1 MVKEENDAAYEWH
14 KWRNIMT
21 LGNKI
26 QEIRT
31 ERHMS
36 QEQFGELLDTTRQTV
51 SKWELDQ
58 VVPDVRKLI
67 AISRIFCVSMDELL
81 LNVTNFEMEG
91 VPFSCGVYKKGTT
104 EIVET
109 EKLALEYYAKG
120 KHLMGAKAYKGS
132 GDQKILCAICEK
144 DTDTERMAYAYMALD
159 ENGKEQVV
167 SNCTSFDK
175 LLGMERMDRK
185 RLEKMDCVESF
196 LVNHGEYPLHTVY
209 ELGIRRC
216 LVEWN
221 RGVRFSAVP
230 EYIFVNLH
238 TNKKE
243 YIFQIGKQ
251 DDNVYC
257 GISYNIPFDL
267 GIRSYGQYYRL
278 RNYKDN
284 SEPFCCC
291 YYDFDYQMPNE
302 KYGIDCVKLAC
313 NTIGQS
319 NYGDNSIWFV
329 KRYSDDEIVLD
340 GCRGEEYV
348 FSRTMDM
355 FERFA

>member
-1 MVKEENDAAYEWH
+1 
-14 KWRNIMT
+14 MT

-120 KHLMGAKAYKGS
+120 KHTMGAKAYKGS
-132 GDQKILCAICEK
+132 GDQKILCAVCEK
-144 DTDTERMAYAYMALD
+144 DTDTEQVAYAYVAVD

-175 LLGMERMDRK
+175 SLGTEKLDRK
-185 RLEKMDCVESF
+185 ILEKMDCVESF

-216 LVEWN
+216 LV
-221 RGVRFSAVP
+221 
-230 EYIFVNLH
+230 
-238 TNKKE
+238 
-243 YIFQIGKQ
+243 
-251 DDNVYC
+251 
-257 GISYNIPFDL
+257 
-267 GIRSYGQYYRL
+267 
-278 RNYKDN
+278 
-284 SEPFCCC
+284 
-291 YYDFDYQMPNE
+291 
-302 KYGIDCVKLAC
+302 
-313 NTIGQS
+313 
-319 NYGDNSIWFV
+319 
-329 KRYSDDEIVLD
+329 
-340 GCRGEEYV
+340 
-348 FSRTMDM
+348 
-355 FERFA
+355 